1 LAISEGLSRKGAVA
15 LMSLSVVVIVY
26 PLSWIIFKYVEQPGI
41 SLGKRLTGSRT
52 GSRGPVEV
60 EIASRSVAQKPPSMS
75 RSLKSKEGFVS
86 IGDPTCGPL
95 FRENRGYRRTERSL
109 SD

>member
-1 LAISEGLSRKGAVA
+1 MSDCSYAVYLFHGFVLSILGSWILGLAISEGLSRKGAVA

-52 GSRGPVEV
+52 GSRRPVEV

-75 RSLKSKEGFVS
+75 RSLKSK
-86 IGDPTCGPL
+86 
-95 FRENRGYRRTERSL
+95 
-109 SD
+109 